1 MRAAARTG
9 RFGLL
14 LVSLL
19 VLVGVTA
26 GVAQGTAGAAGA
38 THPVLFHGWSV
49 SDEPSMHDDR
59 RDWLRSAARHA
70 PATAHPDT
78 WWVPCRRATARCA
91 LRGRSPADVAGSA
104 RPPVAVSTPPSTR
117 APPPRGPAVPHP
129 SRSRRA

>member
-19 VLVGVTA
+19 ILLGTTT
-26 GVAQGTAGAAGA
+26 GVAQGTAGA
-38 THPVLFHGWSV
+38 THPAPFNGWSV

-59 RDWLRSAARHA
+59 HDWLRQAAARHV

-78 WWVPCRRATARCA
+78 WWVLCRRATARCA
-91 LRGRSPADVAGSA
+91 LRGRSPADAAGSA

-117 APPPRGPAVPHP
+117 APPPRGPVVPHP